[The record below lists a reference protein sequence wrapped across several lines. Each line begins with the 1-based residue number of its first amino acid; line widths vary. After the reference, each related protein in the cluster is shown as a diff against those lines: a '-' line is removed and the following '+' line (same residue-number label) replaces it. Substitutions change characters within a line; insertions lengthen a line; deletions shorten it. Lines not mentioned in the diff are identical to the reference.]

1 MLFLSYHLAVFY
13 IIYIGFVMQG
23 IPKINKQLNQLLK
36 NELTAINQFFLH
48 ARLCRHW
55 GLDSLN
61 DREYKASIRAMK
73 SADKLIERILFLEGL
88 PNLQDLGK
96 LSIGENVPEFL
107 SGDLQ
112 FRKLCQHTL
121 VAAISDCETEQDYVT
136 RELLGEILEEVEAHI
151 DWLDTQAELIDNIGL
166 KNYLQASV

>member
-1 MLFLSYHLAVFY
+1 
-13 IIYIGFVMQG
+13 MQG
-23 IPKINKQLNQLLK
+23 ISSIKKQLNQLLK

-61 DREYKASIRAMK
+61 DKEYKASIRAMK

-96 LSIGENVPEFL
+96 LSIGEDVPELFA
-107 SGDLQ
+107 GDLQ
-112 FRKLCQHTL
+112 FRGLCQKNL
-121 VAAISDCETEQDYVT
+121 VATIADCETEQDYVT
-136 RELLGEILEEVEAHI
+136 RELLNDILEEVEEHI
-151 DWLDTQAELIDNIGL
+151 DWLEAQVDLIDKVGL
-166 KNYLQASV
+166 QNYLQSAI